1 MAKRVIAL
9 LGEPIQTEDWA
20 AAEAITPGQLVNFNG
35 SGLLIKQATA
45 SVACASMY
53 AMNRD
58 EMGDDLDVAYAIGD
72 TVKVGC
78 FHGGQRVNAFIA
90 SGQNIALGAYLES
103 AGGGNLKVFA
113 SGIVKGQALEAVNNT
128 AGPGASRIRVLVV
141 S

>member
-20 AAEAITPGQLVNFNG
+20 AAEAITPGMLVNING

-45 SVACASMY
+45 AADCAHMY
-53 AMNRD
+53 AMERD
-58 EMGDDLDVAYAIGD
+58 EMGDDIDVAYAIGD

-78 FHGGQRVNAFIA
+78 FHAGMRVNAFIA

-103 AGGGNLKVFA
+103 AGGGAFRVLAAGKV
-113 SGIVKGQALEAVNNT
+113 KLQALEAVNNV
-128 AGPGASRIRVLVV
+128 AGPGPARIRGLVV
-141 S
+141 